1 MYNLFLYEIY
11 CINRKGWVEMKI
23 SEALIGKQV
32 ILNLSQDSHV
42 LIHPSQH

>member
-1 MYNLFLYEIY
+1 M
-11 CINRKGWVEMKI
+11 NRKGWVEMKI

-42 LIHPSQH
+42 LIHPSQHYSYRRDEKSK